1 MTDFIGVDVGGTK
14 VAAAA
19 MSEGR
24 MGEAFRVP
32 TNVEDGAVLVEQ
44 IVEAIESVRTPAT
57 GAVGI
62 GVPSVV
68 EFATGRIRASANIP
82 LTDLPLRSLLS
93 DRVGLPV
100 FVENDA
106 NCAAMAEAFDEG
118 RLRCPDL
125 VLFTVGTGVG
135 GGLVLNG
142 RLYRG
147 ATGAAA
153 EVGHTLIGLDVRDGA
168 PPPAHRA
175 PWEGSLEHLA
185 AGRALDRL
193 ACAAAQDAPGS
204 PLGRRMAADGEVT
217 GHDVVEL
224 AQQGDEAAVGL
235 MRLLGERLGVGMA
248 NAINVFDPAEVVIGG
263 GVSLAGD
270 LLLEPARRV
279 AQAYT
284 LPGVGTQ
291 TLIRLAR
298 HGASA
303 GLIGAALIAA
313 QEHREAG
320 AS

>member
-1 MTDFIGVDVGGTK
+1 MTDHIGVDVGGTK

-19 MSEGR
+19 MSQGR
-24 MGEAFRVP
+24 LGDAWRVP
-32 TNVEDGAVLVEQ
+32 TNVADGAVLVEQ
-44 IVEAIESVRTPAT
+44 IVEAIEAVRTPDSA
-57 GAVGI
+57 AVGI

-82 LTDLPLRSLLS
+82 LTDLPLRALLS

-100 FVENDA
+100 YVENDA
-106 NCAAMAEAFDEG
+106 NCAAMAEAYDEG
-118 RLRCPDL
+118 KLVSPDL

-153 EVGHTLIGLDVRDGA
+153 EVGHTLIGLPLEQGVRV
-168 PPPAHRA
+168 PEHPV

-193 ACAAAQDAPGS
+193 ATAAAEEAPGS
-204 PLGRRMAADGEVT
+204 ALGRRLAADGEVT
-217 GHDVVEL
+217 GHDVVEF
-224 AQQGDEAAVGL
+224 AQAGDEPAIAI
-235 MRLLGERLGVGMA
+235 MRVLGERLGIGIA
-248 NAINVFDPAEVVIGG
+248 NAINVFDPGEVVIGG
-263 GVSLAGD
+263 GVSLAGE

-279 AQAYT
+279 AEAYI
-284 LPGVGTQ
+284 LPGVGTE
-291 TLIRLAR
+291 TVIRLAR

-303 GLIGAALIAA
+303 GLIGAALMAA
-313 QEHREAG
+313 QEQREAG